1 MNAEF
6 LKIAN
11 KLGLY
16 IQGQIQDVPNE
27 HGNEYRVL
35 RIDLNS
41 ITTAVQLEQALIE
54 LQQSDQGYYF
64 IDDYDLGVFLEA
76 YENFEEKFIDQLT
89 NHFNLIVNKD
99 DLENFRTDYV
109 ILIEISRKF

>member
-16 IQGQIQDVPNE
+16 IQGQIQGVPNE

-41 ITTAVQLEQALIE
+41 ITTAVQLKQSLIE

-89 NHFNLIVNKD
+89 KYFNLKVNKED
-99 DLENFRTDYV
+99 IEKFRTDYV
-109 ILIEISRKF
+109 ILIEMSKIF